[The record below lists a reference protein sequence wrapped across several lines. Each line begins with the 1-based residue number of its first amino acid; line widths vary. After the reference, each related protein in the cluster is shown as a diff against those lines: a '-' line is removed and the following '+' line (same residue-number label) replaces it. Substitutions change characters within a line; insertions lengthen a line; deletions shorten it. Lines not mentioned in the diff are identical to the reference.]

1 MNDFFNNNNNNN
13 DFEIID
19 FPDDNMKPRKKQ
31 RNSKMIM
38 AGFLAAVFI
47 ISVVGFGSFA
57 LKDYLAQYINTE
69 NGSSM
74 GDANDGIKDGAGGD
88 VSLELASKPSNENVK
103 PDENGRY
110 TTEGVADLVKPSVV
124 GVVTYKQAP
133 ILQELGAGSGIIM
146 TADGYIIT
154 NEHVVSGA
162 NAVKVVLSDDKEYEA
177 EIIGS
182 DVKTDLAVLKIN
194 AKNLTPAAFGSSSQ
208 TKVGEDV
215 VAIGNPAGLSGSVTK
230 GIVSELNREV
240 ATESGYGLKSIQTDA
255 AINPGNSGGAL
266 VNMFGQVIGINS
278 SKYVGTGYE
287 GIGFAIAIDE
297 AKPILDHLINYGY
310 VKDRVKIGISY
321 TEITETTAK
330 MYGLKAG
337 LYVQTIDEEAQ
348 VASSGLKEYD
358 IITHIDGVNMTS
370 ASLIS
375 GVLDGKKPGD
385 KITLTVYRKS
395 ITGTEQTLKINVV
408 LSEDKGE

>member
-1 MNDFFNNNNNNN
+1 MSYFFNSNN
-13 DFEIID
+13 DKNFDFID
-19 FPDDNMKPRKKQ
+19 LPDNNIKPPKRQ

-47 ISVVGFGSFA
+47 VSVVGFGSFA
-57 LKDYLAQYINTE
+57 LKDYLAQYIDSNNGTGISNTTNSKSGGTGE
-69 NGSSM
+69 N
-74 GDANDGIKDGAGGD
+74 I
-88 VSLELASKPSNENVK
+88 SLDLASRPSSENIK

-110 TTEGVADLVKPSVV
+110 NTEGVAELVKPSVV

-162 NAVKVVLSDDKEYEA
+162 NAVKVVLSDNKEYEA
-177 EIIGS
+177 EIVGS

-194 AKNLTPAAFGSSSQ
+194 AKDLSPAAFGSSDQ

-297 AKPILDHLINYGY
+297 AKPILEHLINYGY
-310 VKDRVKIGISY
+310 VKDRVKIGIAY
-321 TEITETTAK
+321 TEITETTAR

-337 LYVQTIDEEAQ
+337 LYVQTIDEESQA
-348 VASSGLKEYD
+348 ANSGLKIYD

-375 GVLDGKKPGD
+375 SVLEGKKPGD
-385 KITLTVYRKS
+385 KLKLTVYRKS
-395 ITGTEQTLKINVV
+395 ITGTEETLKIDVI
-408 LSEDKGE
+408 LSEDKGK

>member
-1 MNDFFNNNNNNN
+1 MSDFFNDN
-13 DFEIID
+13 DNKNFEFID
-19 FPDDNMKPRKKQ
+19 LPEYDMNSRKKR
-31 RNSKMIM
+31 RNPRMLM

-47 ISVVGFGSFA
+47 VSVVGFGSFA
-57 LKDYLAQYINTE
+57 LKDYLAQYIKSD
-69 NGSSM
+69 NGGSISDTADSTN
-74 GDANDGIKDGAGGD
+74 GGAGGNI
-88 VSLELASKPSNENVK
+88 SLELASKPSNESVK
-103 PDENGRY
+103 PDESGRY
-110 TTEGVADLVKPSVV
+110 NTEGVAELVKPSVV

-162 NAVKVVLSDDKEYEA
+162 NAVKVVLSDNTEYEA
-177 EIIGS
+177 EIVGS
-182 DVKTDLAVLKIN
+182 DVKTDLAVLKIK
-194 AKNLTPAAFGSSSQ
+194 AKDLTPAAFGSSSQ

-321 TEITETTAK
+321 TEITETTAR

-375 GVLDGKKPGD
+375 SVLEGKKPGD
-385 KITLTVYRKS
+385 KLELTVYRKS
-395 ITGTEQTLKINVV
+395 ITGTEETLKIDVV

>member
-1 MNDFFNNNNNNN
+1 MSDFFNDN
-13 DFEIID
+13 DNKNFEFID
-19 FPDDNMKPRKKQ
+19 LPEYDMNSRKKR
-31 RNSKMIM
+31 RNPKMLM

-47 ISVVGFGSFA
+47 VSVVGFGSFA
-57 LKDYLAQYINTE
+57 LKDYLAQYIKSD
-69 NGSSM
+69 NGGSISDTADSTN
-74 GDANDGIKDGAGGD
+74 GGAGGNI
-88 VSLELASKPSNENVK
+88 SLELASKPSNESVK
-103 PDENGRY
+103 PDESGRY
-110 TTEGVADLVKPSVV
+110 NTEGVAELVKPSVV

-162 NAVKVVLSDDKEYEA
+162 NAVKVVLSDNTEYEA
-177 EIIGS
+177 EIVGS
-182 DVKTDLAVLKIN
+182 DVKTDLAVLKIK
-194 AKNLTPAAFGSSSQ
+194 AKDLTPAAFGSSSQ

-321 TEITETTAK
+321 TEITETTAR

-375 GVLDGKKPGD
+375 GVLEGKKPGD
-385 KITLTVYRKS
+385 KLELTVYRKS
-395 ITGTEQTLKINVV
+395 ITGTEETLKIDVV

>member
-1 MNDFFNNNNNNN
+1 MSDFFNNDYENN
-13 DFEIID
+13 FEFVD
-19 FPDDNMKPRKKQ
+19 LPDRDMNSRKRR
-31 RNSKMIM
+31 RNPKMLM

-47 ISVVGFGSFA
+47 VSVVGFGSFA
-57 LKDYLAQYINTE
+57 LKDYLAQYINSD
-69 NGSSM
+69 NGGSISEQA
-74 GDANDGIKDGAGGD
+74 DSTNGGTGGNI
-88 VSLELASKPSNENVK
+88 SLELASKPSNESVK
-103 PDENGRY
+103 PDETGRY
-110 TTEGVADLVKPSVV
+110 NTEGVAELVKPSVV
-124 GVVTYKQAP
+124 GVVTYQQAP

-162 NAVKVVLSDDKEYEA
+162 NAVKVVLSDNKEYEA
-177 EIIGS
+177 EIVGS

-194 AKNLTPAAFGSSSQ
+194 AKGLTPAAFGSSSQ

-321 TEITETTAK
+321 TEITETTAR

-337 LYVQTIDEEAQ
+337 LYVQAIDEEAQ

-375 GVLDGKKPGD
+375 SVLEGKKPGD
-385 KITLTVYRKS
+385 KLELTVYRKS
-395 ITGTEQTLKINVV
+395 IT
-408 LSEDKGE
+408 

>member
-1 MNDFFNNNNNNN
+1 MSDFFNDN
-13 DFEIID
+13 DNKNFEFID
-19 FPDDNMKPRKKQ
+19 LPEYDMNSRKKR
-31 RNSKMIM
+31 RNPKMLM

-47 ISVVGFGSFA
+47 VSVVGFGSFA
-57 LKDYLAQYINTE
+57 LKDYLAQYIKSD
-69 NGSSM
+69 NGGSISDTADSTN
-74 GDANDGIKDGAGGD
+74 GGAGGNI
-88 VSLELASKPSNENVK
+88 SLELASKPSNESVK
-103 PDENGRY
+103 PDESGRY
-110 TTEGVADLVKPSVV
+110 NTEGVAELVKPSVV

-162 NAVKVVLSDDKEYEA
+162 NAVKVVLSDNTEYEA
-177 EIIGS
+177 EIVGS
-182 DVKTDLAVLKIN
+182 DVKTDLAVLKIK
-194 AKNLTPAAFGSSSQ
+194 AKDLTPAAFGSSSQ

-321 TEITETTAK
+321 TEITETTAR

-375 GVLDGKKPGD
+375 SVLEGKKPGD
-385 KITLTVYRKS
+385 KLELTVYRKS
-395 ITGTEQTLKINVV
+395 ITGTEETLKIDVV

>member
-1 MNDFFNNNNNNN
+1 MSDFFNNDYENN
-13 DFEIID
+13 FEFVD
-19 FPDDNMKPRKKQ
+19 LPDRDMNSRKRR
-31 RNSKMIM
+31 RNPKMLM

-47 ISVVGFGSFA
+47 VSVVGFGSFA
-57 LKDYLAQYINTE
+57 LKDYLAQYINSD
-69 NGSSM
+69 NGGSISEQA
-74 GDANDGIKDGAGGD
+74 DSTNGGTGGNI
-88 VSLELASKPSNENVK
+88 SLELASKPSNESVK
-103 PDENGRY
+103 PDETGRY
-110 TTEGVADLVKPSVV
+110 NTEGVAELVKPSVV
-124 GVVTYKQAP
+124 GVVTYQQAP

-162 NAVKVVLSDDKEYEA
+162 NAVKVVLSDNKEYEA
-177 EIIGS
+177 EIVGS

-194 AKNLTPAAFGSSSQ
+194 AKGLTPAAFGSSSQ

-321 TEITETTAK
+321 TEITETTAR

-337 LYVQTIDEEAQ
+337 LYVQAIDEEAQ

-375 GVLDGKKPGD
+375 SVLEGKKPGD
-385 KITLTVYRKS
+385 KLELTVYRKS
-395 ITGTEQTLKINVV
+395 ITGTEETLKINVV